1 MSLAGETG
9 VAWHADD
16 LLIRRQGML
25 VMTGLAVSETGIMG
39 NLFYDL
45 AETYGIVDM
54 D

>member
-1 MSLAGETG
+1 MPLAGETG
-9 VAWHADD
+9 VAWHAAD

-25 VMTGLAVSETGIMG
+25 VMTGPAVSETGIMG